1 MHWRRASG
9 RGLLLPAVCGARD
22 CGATRGAV
30 NWRLIAGDL
39 RAGALDEL
47 DDESFDAVLCD
58 PPYGLSPDGRART
71 WDDLEGDGGRGFM
84 GKAWDAAVPGATF
97 WRTVLRVLRPGAHV
111 VAFGGTRTYHRLA
124 CAVEDAGFEV
134 RDMLSWLYGS
144 GFPKSHD
151 VSKAIDAAAGAEREV
166 VSPPT
171 KGGFGRG
178 NAYGDITRP
187 AHTAPATPEA
197 ARWSG
202 YGTALKPA
210 HEPAVLARK
219 PLAGTVAAN
228 ALEHGCGALA
238 IDESRIAYASDADRA
253 AMSAGV
259 EAIRAKGGQ
268 WEHSWANTCDL
279 SGANPAHENGRWPA
293 NVLLDEAAAAMLDEQ
308 SGESVSTTH
317 RRGIGMGYGSG
328 STGNRGVVGPS
339 DSGGASR
346 FFYTAKASR
355 SEREAGCEGFN
366 RRHVFGANGAGLVG
380 ISNTREPTSN
390 HHPTVKPLALTTYV
404 ARLLLPPPSARP
416 RRLLVPFSGSGSEVI
431 GALLA
436 GWDEVI
442 GIEIDDEYRRIAEAR
457 IAYWVARGAPKPK
470 VTRKAPPAP
479 KRRAAWVQASLF
491 DL

>member
-1 MHWRRASG
+1 MSEPRWRIVQA
-9 RGLLLPAVCGARD
+9 
-22 CGATRGAV
+22 
-30 NWRLIAGDL
+30 DL
-39 RAGALDEL
+39 RTADMVQLVG
-47 DDESFDAVLCD
+47 SGYHAVLCD
-58 PPYGLSPDGRART
+58 PPYGLSPDGKART
-71 WDDLEGDGGRGFM
+71 WDDLDGAEGRGFM

-97 WRTVLRVLRPGAHV
+97 WRGVLRVLRPGAHV

-134 RDMLSWLYGS
+134 RDMLSYLYGS
-144 GFPKSHD
+144 GFPKSLN
-151 VSKAIDAAAGAEREV
+151 VRTATNNEV
-166 VSPPT
+166 
-171 KGGFGRG
+171 
-178 NAYGDITRP
+178 
-187 AHTAPATPEA
+187 
-197 ARWSG
+197 WSG

-210 HEPAVLARK
+210 CEPAVLARK
-219 PLAGTVAAN
+219 PLSGTVAAN

-238 IDESRIAYASDADRA
+238 IDASRIAYASEADRA

-308 SGESVSTTH
+308 SGESVSTPF
-317 RRGIGMGYGSG
+317 RANVASGGILPFSFRTAGGF
-328 STGNRGVVGPS
+328 S

-355 SEREAGCEGFN
+355 SEREAGCEGFEERITN
-366 RRHVFGANGAGLVG
+366 TNSPPGTLGSQSPRAGANRNMAA
-380 ISNTREPTSN
+380 RN

-404 ARLLLPPPSARP
+404 ARLLLPPPGARP

-436 GWDEVI
+436 GWDEVV
-442 GIEIDDEYRRIAEAR
+442 GVEMSQEYIAIATAR
-457 IAYWVARGAPKPK
+457 LKHWAKRTAPKKKTTKPQP
-470 VTRKAPPAP
+470 RKTSMP
-479 KRRAAWVQASLF
+479 VQMEMF
-491 DL
+491 G

>member
-1 MHWRRASG
+1 M
-9 RGLLLPAVCGARD
+9 
-22 CGATRGAV
+22 T
-30 NWRLIAGDL
+30 WRLIAGDL

-47 DDESFDAVLCD
+47 ELESFDAVMCD

-71 WDDLEGDGGRGFM
+71 WDDLGAGQGRGFM
-84 GKAWDAAVPGATF
+84 GKAWDAAVPGAMF
-97 WRTVLRVLRPGAHV
+97 WRGVLRVLRPGAHV

-166 VSPPT
+166 VGH
-171 KGGFGRG
+171 KFGVRG
-178 NAYGDITRP
+178 ADETGYANAVPAGMVGVRQVRVDVPITV
-187 AHTAPATPEA
+187 PATPEA

-210 HEPAVLARK
+210 CEPAVLARK

-238 IDESRIAYASDADRA
+238 IDASRIAYASEADRA

-308 SGESVSTTH
+308 SGESASGAH
-317 RRGIGMGYGSG
+317 PARRGPTMGYGG
-328 STGNRGVVGPS
+328 DKGTNYGVREVT

-355 SEREAGCEGFN
+355 GEREAGCEGLD
-366 RRHVFGANGAGLVG
+366 RRNVFGANGAGLVG

-404 ARLLLPPPSARP
+404 ARLLLPPPGARP

-431 GALLA
+431 GSLLA

-442 GIEIDDEYRRIAEAR
+442 GIEIDDDYRRIAEAR
-457 IAYWVARGAPKPK
+457 IAHWVARGAPKPK
-470 VTRKAPPAP
+470 ATRKTPPAP
-479 KRRAAWVQASLF
+479 KRRTAWVQATLF